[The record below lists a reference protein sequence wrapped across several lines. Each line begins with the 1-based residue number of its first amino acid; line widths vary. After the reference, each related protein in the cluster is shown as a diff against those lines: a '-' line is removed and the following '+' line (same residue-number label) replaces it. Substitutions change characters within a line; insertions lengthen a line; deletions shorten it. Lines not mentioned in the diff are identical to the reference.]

1 VAYTR
6 LAYVRGGR
14 RKMKA
19 LKLAKGNKVDGEW
32 RTGLILGRGI
42 EEPIL
47 IASDE
52 LYNVGR
58 WEVKI

>member
-1 VAYTR
+1 
-6 LAYVRGGR
+6 
-14 RKMKA
+14 MKA
-19 LKLAKGNKVDGEW
+19 LELVRGDKVDGEW
-32 RTGLILGRGI
+32 RTSLILGRGI